1 MKSILIIG
9 MGKFGQILAAKMQEL
24 GNHIMIVDKDEEI
37 INGLA
42 HEYTNAVIGNCT
54 NESVLKSLGINN
66 FDICFVTIGNDF
78 QSSLEITSQL
88 KEMGAKYVIAKAE
101 RDIQAKFLLRNGAD
115 EIVYPERDSAI
126 KLAIRC
132 NANNI
137 FDNIELTQDYS
148 IFEIPVLPQW
158 VNETL
163 SSVDVRKKFKITII
177 AVKNNNVLF
186 PIPSADYVF
195 KPDDHVVVIGKH
207 SDVFK
212 LTSKI

>member
-37 INGLA
+37 VNGLA

-137 FDNIELTQDYS
+137 FDYIELTQDYS

>member
-37 INGLA
+37 VNELA

-78 QSSLEITSQL
+78 QSSLEITSLL

-137 FDNIELTQDYS
+137 FDYIELTQDYS